1 MTESIRKT
9 FDEQLSD
16 MQQEIVC
23 MGSMV
28 EQMVHRAIK
37 ALSERDV
44 DLAERVIQMDDA
56 VDDLDLS
63 IEGRCMRMLALQQ
76 PVARDLRTIGTS
88 MKIITDLERMGDH
101 AVDIAKMART
111 MADQP
116 LFKPLVDIPRMA
128 AIVQKML
135 RESLHAFVNRD
146 IKLVHKM
153 VADDDAVDA
162 LYRSIYD
169 EIADYM
175 EKDPGIIRQG
185 LILIMVARFLER
197 IADHATNIGERVIF
211 METGVLEELNI

>member
-28 EQMVHRAIK
+28 EQMVHHAIK
-37 ALSERDV
+37 ALSERDIE
-44 DLAERVIQMDDA
+44 LAERVIRMDDA
-56 VDDLDLS
+56 VDDLDIS

-101 AVDIAKMART
+101 AVDIAKLART
-111 MADQP
+111 LAEQP
-116 LFKPLVDIPRMA
+116 LFKPIVDIPKMA
-128 AIVQKML
+128 AVAQKML
-135 RESLHAFVNRD
+135 RESLQAFVNRD
-146 IKLVHKM
+146 IDLVQKM

-162 LYRSIYD
+162 LYRRIYD
-169 EIADYM
+169 EIVDYM
-175 EKDPGIIRQG
+175 EKDPGIIRQAI
-185 LILIMVARFLER
+185 ILLRVARFLER